1 MAQAVFFDKV
11 GETEKLDVRPGQTVK
26 ALLRAHGIP
35 ANCVITRVNKKIVA
49 EEFATIAPE
58 DYVEIQQIRHYDL
71 KVCRRPERRVFGGVN
86 PIYAKE
92 ILVDEAGRTTNYAEQ
107 FDSEG
112 FVRYVETAFAEGVT
126 NSGMFQAEDKI
137 AVGLSGGRDSVSFL
151 KLMER
156 TADRLPKFKMTA
168 VTVSG
173 LPDWDE
179 PETFAAARHASEL
192 QGINWIVVPGEKIQ
206 STFRLKKSYALTM
219 NEVVAGDSN
228 ALTMVISHHVLRR
241 MIEIE
246 AEERGIGKIVLGLNS
261 DDLVATLVTWFT
273 SGFRL
278 GPLPIRPIGKFNY
291 VFPLYRVTK
300 KELTLYL
307 ELLAPE
313 LNQQGPPGRFTS
325 GPGERSMSYAVA
337 DHLYDLW
344 PGIDYYLFDAF
355 KTMQTYMKPPA
366 EASCGVCGG
375 TYLLIENVENPHE
388 KCDVCTFFESG
399 GYSEPSH

>member
-11 GETEKLDVRPGQTVK
+11 GETEKLDVKSGQTVK
-26 ALLRAHGIP
+26 ALLRAYGIP
-35 ANCVITRVNKKIVA
+35 ANCVITRINKKVVA

-58 DYVEIQQIRHYDL
+58 DYVEIRQIRHYDL
-71 KVCRRPERRVFGGVN
+71 KVSRRPEKRVFGGVE
-86 PIYAKE
+86 PVYAKE
-92 ILVDEAGRTTNYAEQ
+92 ILFDEAGRITSYAEQ
-107 FDSEG
+107 FDADG
-112 FVRYVETAFAEGVT
+112 FIRYVETAFAQSVMSAGIFAP
-126 NSGMFQAEDKI
+126 GDRI

-156 TADRLPKFKMTA
+156 VSGQLPKFNMMA

-179 PETFAAARHASEL
+179 PETFAAARAASEL
-192 QGINWIVVPGEKIQ
+192 QGNQWIVVPGEKIQ
-206 STFRLKKSYALTM
+206 KVFRLKKSYALTM
-219 NEVVAGDSN
+219 NDVVAGPDN
-228 ALTMVISHHVLRR
+228 AMTMVTSHHVLRR

-246 AEERGIGKIVLGLNS
+246 AGERGINKVILGLNS
-261 DDLVATLVTWFT
+261 DDLVATLVTWLT

-278 GPLPIRPIGKFNY
+278 GPLPVRQIGDFTY
-291 VFPLYRVTK
+291 MFPLYRITK

-325 GPGERSMSYAVA
+325 GPGERSMSYAIA

-355 KTMQTYMKPPA
+355 KNMQLYMKPPA
-366 EASCGVCGG
+366 EASCGVCGA
-375 TYLLIENVENPHE
+375 TYVLMENIENH
-388 KCDVCTFFESG
+388 KDRCDVCHFFEMH
-399 GYSEPSH
+399 GYSEPL